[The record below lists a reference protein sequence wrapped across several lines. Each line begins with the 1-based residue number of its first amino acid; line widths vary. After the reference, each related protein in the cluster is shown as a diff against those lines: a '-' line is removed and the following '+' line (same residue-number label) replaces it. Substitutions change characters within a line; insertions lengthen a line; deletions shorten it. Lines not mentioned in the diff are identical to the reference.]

1 MTRNLRHLD
10 LAQLSFKEKVSDGTC
25 VIDKVASKE
34 INSDIGTK
42 RVFKTIFEYLTH
54 NLEDKSQRT
63 NIQFTYSRIKNS
75 SIILRPN

>member
-34 INSDIGTK
+34 INSDIG
-42 RVFKTIFEYLTH
+42 
-54 NLEDKSQRT
+54 
-63 NIQFTYSRIKNS
+63 
-75 SIILRPN
+75 SILYM